1 MQKLIALRPQLAQA
15 AQQVYDEN
23 VFVNNQDPEEEHG
36 ICDEISEAMQGV
48 IASSEDVELH
58 EGGQDGD
65 DHAWIIVTADREAY
79 GVDIAPGV
87 YETGG
92 GYNWKLLPGI
102 VFKPEDVDIWPM
114 DMIGIEAAAKTAKS
128 PVPKMLA
135 GLAAE
140 AKKAPTFDEF
150 EKDFII
156 DLKHGRYYHLT
167 DNPNFVIDPQKGP
180 RDMSSMA
187 GGTME
192 PGKLMI
198 TSHLDNWAAYYGKSR
213 PYVAII
219 DMSAV
224 PRDAYHQV
232 KRGFG
237 NEFWVENP
245 AAAKVVNVMPMAA
258 AKASD
263 RRFTKVLEQ
272 TVESE
277 NDLMA
282 FYEAATG
289 KKVKDEPKIA
299 ATKTA
304 FKIEVPKSVREHF
317 WEEPPV
323 GNWEFWAYRHRPSAL
338 PGEKIVFTFD
348 HAPVATAVVHHIE
361 EPGKT
366 KCENTGKYEKHHK
379 VYWEPQTFRRIDGK

>member
-1 MQKLIALRPQLAQA
+1 
-15 AQQVYDEN
+15 
-23 VFVNNQDPEEEHG
+23 
-36 ICDEISEAMQGV
+36 
-48 IASSEDVELH
+48 
-58 EGGQDGD
+58 
-65 DHAWIIVTADREAY
+65 
-79 GVDIAPGV
+79 
-87 YETGG
+87 
-92 GYNWKLLPGI
+92 
-102 VFKPEDVDIWPM
+102 
-114 DMIGIEAAAKTAKS
+114 
-128 PVPKMLA
+128 
-135 GLAAE
+135 
-140 AKKAPTFDEF
+140 
-150 EKDFII
+150 
-156 DLKHGRYYHLT
+156 
-167 DNPNFVIDPQKGP
+167 
-180 RDMSSMA
+180 
-187 GGTME
+187 
-192 PGKLMI
+192 MI
-198 TSHLDNWAAYYGKSR
+198 TSHLDNWAAYYGKAR

-272 TVESE
+272 TVVSE
-277 NDLMA
+277 QDLQV

-289 KKVKDEPKIA
+289 KKVKDEPKVAKTARLHMEMDPPGRRGNLLFRFYSTADHGDSSEEELGWIEVQTEGTTA
-299 ATKTA
+299 FVDDVHLQQQMRGRGEGRDMYVQVFNTLQQRGFTKIETMRSGPSKDARRVWESLKRDFPVDETEPNHFEVRLGAKKTA
-304 FKIEVPKSVREHF
+304 FKIEVPKSVRDHF

-323 GNWEFWAYRHRPSAL
+323 GNWEFWAYRSRPNVL

-379 VYWEPQTFRRIDGK
+379 VYWLPNSFRRVDGK